1 MMLSASAIAAAL
13 ADDATLS
20 LRLVGTWHGGRHD
33 TRYFSDGTWMMD
45 PQNYELLGGQ
55 NTHGKWRIENGK
67 LIETWRFKSESS
79 DSSTVAD
86 IIELTATRFQ
96 FRTLSQDGPGRPR
109 VLSCRAA
116 STPKHGFPMQR
127 YRARNRSNQ
136 ALERTADRREDLL
149 SMTSKLKSDAAL
161 ALVSGRSACS
171 R

>member
-55 NTHGKWRIENGK
+55 NTHGNWRIENGK

-96 FRTLSQDGPGRPR
+96 FRTLSQDGPGRPEGLVLPSGIYTETR
-109 VLSCRAA
+109 V
-116 STPKHGFPMQR
+116 
-127 YRARNRSNQ
+127 
-136 ALERTADRREDLL
+136 
-149 SMTSKLKSDAAL
+149 SDATL
-161 ALVSGRSACS
+161 PSEK
-171 R
+171 